1 MSNAVLANELEA
13 YERMKEKLLKEH
25 EGKVIVIK
33 DGKLIGVYDDEE
45 EAFKNVVENYGFV
58 PVLIKRIVREE
69 KPENLP
75 SYTYGLL
82 SVIME

>member
-1 MSNAVLANELEA
+1 MSDTVLAKELEA
-13 YERMKEKLLKEH
+13 YKRMKEKLLKEN
-25 EGKVIVIK
+25 EGKVVAIK
-33 DGKLIGVYDDEE
+33 DSNIIGIYDSEE

-82 SVIME
+82 SVTME